1 MTALDTPEL
10 PRNRMNAVILI
21 VDDEEG
27 IRYSLKR
34 RLCREGHEVHVAA
47 SAEQG
52 LEQLDRLMPDLVM
65 ADLRMPRMDGLAF
78 IAEARDRDGTVP
90 IIAMTGFGSVESAV
104 AAMRCGATDFQE
116 KPLDLEKV
124 VEHVRRALE
133 RQPLRKEVL
142 QLQPEGGAPGSDGEG
157 WQSADLLLG
166 QTQAM
171 RRIYRMIKQLSR
183 SASTTVLIEGESGTG
198 KELIARAIHA
208 TSTRRGKPFVAV
220 NCAALT
226 ETLLEAELF
235 GYEKGAF
242 TGAAATGKI
251 GLFEAADGGTIFLD
265 EIGEMGF
272 ELQAKLLR
280 VLQERTFM
288 RVGGTES
295 IAVDVRVV
303 ASTNRNLQER
313 VREGSFRQD
322 LFFRLKVVTIDTPP
336 LRERREDIPLLA
348 SYFLEQFSRQFG
360 RQLQG
365 FAPDAEKLLLSY
377 PWPGNVRELKNV
389 IESAVI
395 LEPADVISARQL
407 CLDAARLVS
416 DRLPQ
421 AAEPAPAAGRGA
433 GDDDRSIA
441 AVERAHILRV
451 LHETMWQRS
460 QAASILGIHRTTLA
474 NKIREYGLA
483 NA

>member
-1 MTALDTPEL
+1 
-10 PRNRMNAVILI
+10 MNAVILV
-21 VDDEEG
+21 VDDDDG

-34 RLCREGHEVHVAA
+34 RLGREGHEVHVAA

-52 LEQLDRLMPDLVM
+52 LELLDRLLPDLLMV
-65 ADLRMPRMDGLAF
+65 DLRMPQMDGLAF
-78 IAEARDRDGTVP
+78 IAEARERDGTVP
-90 IIAMTGFGSVESAV
+90 VLAMTGFGSVEAAV
-104 AAMRCGATDFQE
+104 AAMQCGATDFFQ
-116 KPLDLEKV
+116 KPLDLEAV
-124 VEHVRRALE
+124 AERVARVLE
-133 RQPLRKEVL
+133 RQALRKEVL
-142 QLQPEGGAPGSDGEG
+142 QLRPELPGAGAAGDV
-157 WQSADLLLG
+157 LLG
-166 QTQAM
+166 RSPVM
-171 RRIYRMIKQLSR
+171 RKIYRTIRQLSR
-183 SASTTVLIEGESGTG
+183 SASTTVLIEGESGSG

-208 TSTRRGKPFVAV
+208 TSVRRDQPFVAV

-280 VLQERTFM
+280 VLQDKKFM
-288 RVGGTES
+288 RVGGTDN

-313 VREGSFRQD
+313 VREGSFRPD
-322 LFFRLKVVTIDTPP
+322 LFFRLKVVTIATPP
-336 LRERREDIPLLA
+336 LRERKDDIPLLA
-348 SYFLEQFSRQFG
+348 GYFLKQFSRQFD
-360 RQLQG
+360 RPIQG
-365 FAPDAEKLLLSY
+365 FSPEGEKLLVSY

-395 LEPADVISARQL
+395 LEPGDVISARHL
-407 CLDAARLVS
+407 CLDAARLVVE
-416 DRLPQ
+416 RPQ
-421 AAEPAPAAGRGA
+421 RAGEPAPAGQTGDQS
-433 GDDDRSIA
+433 GDDERTIA
-441 AVERAHILRV
+441 AVERRHILRV
-451 LHETMWQRS
+451 LNETLWQRT
-460 QAASILGIHRTTLA
+460 QAAGILGIHRTTLA